1 MTLILDILSVWSS
14 IITLLLFIIY
24 IIGRLW
30 QIKRQ
35 QNLILEKYKFLEKIS
50 DDEASD
56 LYPFIRCSERSN
68 GQIFSVSSS
77 SGIYKFRIYR
87 AVLNESTGQ
96 ALKGKLL
103 FESKEVL
110 QPDENLYIE
119 ADFYTWGSNVIVEFE
134 RMDYVYVQFQPADSG
149 RDDSFVAFKYQ
160 TIMSWKSWLYYLMK

>member
-56 LYPFIRCSERSN
+56 LYPFIRCSERSTN
-68 GQIFSVSSS
+68 
-77 SGIYKFRIYR
+77 
-87 AVLNESTGQ
+87 N
-96 ALKGKLL
+96 
-103 FESKEVL
+103 SK
-110 QPDENLYIE
+110 
-119 ADFYTWGSNVIVEFE
+119 
-134 RMDYVYVQFQPADSG
+134 
-149 RDDSFVAFKYQ
+149 DSFISIGGEMNCK
-160 TIMSWKSWLYYLMK
+160 